1 MNLAPMRYKDYVW
14 PHNPETYTISFK
26 RQVAVAK
33 VPFGR
38 YGMQDLGMSYRVMEG
53 EGVFAGKGAYDEFK
67 KLASVFCQGGPGL
80 LIHPVWQASQAYFVL
95 LELAQQ
101 PLENYVRYRF
111 AFWETSPLDTSL
123 IRVSGESGSAGTGTK
138 TASSYYTVK
147 RGDTLW
153 GIANTYGVTLTA
165 LLNVNPQIKKSQQD
179 RRGRAGD
186 AAVMKGYL
194 TTCDGAQFELPTL
207 LKWEFSYTGSVP
219 CDSFTLKCAYEPAM
233 AETLRRAVRFTAR
246 EDGTVEFAGV
256 VDECGVTCDEK
267 GLQLEVSGR
276 GMAAL
281 LLDNEAE
288 SVSYQWATMEEIL
301 KNHVTPYGIVCT
313 GYDAV
318 TAAAR
323 YRVAN
328 GSSQW
333 KALNDFAALHGG
345 IAPYFDKT
353 GALEVKKNRRAARV
367 SIDAKTPVTALAYCD
382 KRYGVIAEALVV
394 DSKAGVKQSVKN
406 EAFCARGG
414 TSRRVF
420 YVPARS
426 GTQAMR
432 YTGEYQI
439 AKSKEGAETLR
450 VTIAGRF
457 TAAPGDI
464 AAVSGT
470 KIGIVG
476 NFRVIECV
484 RRFGE
489 SGEACEV
496 TMQRE

>member
-1 MNLAPMRYKDYVW
+1 
-14 PHNPETYTISFK
+14 
-26 RQVAVAK
+26 
-33 VPFGR
+33 
-38 YGMQDLGMSYRVMEG
+38 
-53 EGVFAGKGAYDEFK
+53 
-67 KLASVFCQGGPGL
+67 
-80 LIHPVWQASQAYFVL
+80 
-95 LELAQQ
+95 
-101 PLENYVRYRF
+101 
-111 AFWETSPLDTSL
+111 
-123 IRVSGESGSAGTGTK
+123 
-138 TASSYYTVK
+138 
-147 RGDTLW
+147 
-153 GIANTYGVTLTA
+153 
-165 LLNVNPQIKKSQQD
+165 
-179 RRGRAGD
+179 
-186 AAVMKGYL
+186 MKGYL

-219 CDSFTLKCAYEPAM
+219 CDSFTLRCAYEPAM

-406 EAFCARGG
+406 EAFCARGAG
-414 TSRRVF
+414 NALHGGVSDRKVEGGRGDAARADRGAVHRRAGGYRGGERDEDRHCGQFPRDRVREALRRERRG
-420 YVPARS
+420 VRSDDAEGVRDDVAIEKAEPA
-426 GTQAMR
+426 
-432 YTGEYQI
+432 
-439 AKSKEGAETLR
+439 
-450 VTIAGRF
+450 
-457 TAAPGDI
+457 
-464 AAVSGT
+464 
-470 KIGIVG
+470 
-476 NFRVIECV
+476 
-484 RRFGE
+484 
-489 SGEACEV
+489 
-496 TMQRE
+496 

>member
-1 MNLAPMRYKDYVW
+1 MTREEYLAQLRALLTGRTPPDELERILAYYTEYFDEAGPQGEGRVIRELGT
-14 PHNPETYTISFK
+14 PAELVGRVLGAQRSRTVPAERDCPPEGAARERHGLGTLWKVLLAICAAPIAIPLILVVVAMVLGLVVLILALVAG
-26 RQVAVAK
+26 VAVGGVVAI
-33 VPFGR
+33 GA
-38 YGMQDLGMSYRVMEG
+38 
-53 EGVFAGKGAYDEFK
+53 GVFTACAGF
-67 KLASVFCQGGPGL
+67 SVLFSAGLPTMMFFCGVGL
-80 LIHPVWQASQAYFVL
+80 LSSGVGL
-95 LELAQQ
+95 LLIAGSFLLA
-101 PLENYVRYRF
+101 
-111 AFWETSPLDTSL
+111 
-123 IRVSGESGSAGTGTK
+123 
-138 TASSYYTVK
+138 
-147 RGDTLW
+147 
-153 GIANTYGVTLTA
+153 
-165 LLNVNPQIKKSQQD
+165 
-179 RRGRAGD
+179 
-186 AAVMKGYL
+186 
-194 TTCDGAQFELPTL
+194 
-207 LKWEFSYTGSVP
+207 
-219 CDSFTLKCAYEPAM
+219 
-233 AETLRRAVRFTAR
+233 
-246 EDGTVEFAGV
+246 
-256 VDECGVTCDEK
+256 
-267 GLQLEVSGR
+267 GLCFR

>member
-1 MNLAPMRYKDYVW
+1 
-14 PHNPETYTISFK
+14 
-26 RQVAVAK
+26 
-33 VPFGR
+33 
-38 YGMQDLGMSYRVMEG
+38 
-53 EGVFAGKGAYDEFK
+53 
-67 KLASVFCQGGPGL
+67 
-80 LIHPVWQASQAYFVL
+80 
-95 LELAQQ
+95 
-101 PLENYVRYRF
+101 
-111 AFWETSPLDTSL
+111 
-123 IRVSGESGSAGTGTK
+123 
-138 TASSYYTVK
+138 
-147 RGDTLW
+147 
-153 GIANTYGVTLTA
+153 
-165 LLNVNPQIKKSQQD
+165 
-179 RRGRAGD
+179 
-186 AAVMKGYL
+186 MKGYL

-219 CDSFTLKCAYEPAM
+219 CDSFTLRCAYEPAM

-313 GYDAV
+313 VYDAV

-323 YRVAN
+323 YRVA
-328 GSSQW
+328 
-333 KALNDFAALHGG
+333 
-345 IAPYFDKT
+345 
-353 GALEVKKNRRAARV
+353 
-367 SIDAKTPVTALAYCD
+367 

-406 EAFCARGG
+406 EVFCARGG

-464 AAVSGT
+464 AAVSET
-470 KIGIVG
+470 KVGIVG

-489 SGEACEV
+489 SGEAYEV

>member
-38 YGMQDLGMSYRVMEG
+38 YGTQDLGMSYRVMEG

-67 KLASVFCQGGPGL
+67 KLASVFYEGGPGL

-123 IRVSGESGSAGTGTK
+123 IRVSGGSGSAGTGTK

-165 LLNVNPQIKKSQQD
+165 LLNVNPQIKNPN
-179 RRGRAGD
+179 RI
-186 AAVMKGYL
+186 AVG
-194 TTCDGAQFELPTL
+194 ERVTL

-219 CDSFTLKCAYEPAM
+219 CDSFTLRCAYEPAM

-353 GALEVKKNRRAARV
+353 GALEVKKNRKAARV

-420 YVPARS
+420 YVPTRS

>member
-1 MNLAPMRYKDYVW
+1 
-14 PHNPETYTISFK
+14 
-26 RQVAVAK
+26 
-33 VPFGR
+33 
-38 YGMQDLGMSYRVMEG
+38 
-53 EGVFAGKGAYDEFK
+53 
-67 KLASVFCQGGPGL
+67 
-80 LIHPVWQASQAYFVL
+80 
-95 LELAQQ
+95 
-101 PLENYVRYRF
+101 
-111 AFWETSPLDTSL
+111 
-123 IRVSGESGSAGTGTK
+123 
-138 TASSYYTVK
+138 
-147 RGDTLW
+147 
-153 GIANTYGVTLTA
+153 
-165 LLNVNPQIKKSQQD
+165 
-179 RRGRAGD
+179 
-186 AAVMKGYL
+186 MKGYL

-233 AETLRRAVRFTAR
+233 AEVLRRAVRFTAR

-333 KALNDFAALHGG
+333 KALNNFAALHGG
-345 IAPYFDKT
+345 IEPYFDKT
-353 GALEVKKNRRAARV
+353 SALEVKKNRKAARV

-432 YTGEYQI
+432 YTGVNELLVNLFHNVMDAE
-439 AKSKEGAETLR
+439 AKAVITEEFKDITNNDIHILEAIGIEEPKSMSR
-450 VTIAGRF
+450 IAGELHVTVGTLTTNMNSLEKKGYLERNRSTQDKRVVLVTLTEKGRKAF
-457 TAAPGDI
+457 FHHRDFHRKMIHTIIRDLDEEEMKTLIKCLGKLDI
-464 AAVSGT
+464 FFRE
-470 KIGIVG
+470 G
-476 NFRVIECV
+476 NAE
-484 RRFGE
+484 
-489 SGEACEV
+489 
-496 TMQRE
+496 

>member
-1 MNLAPMRYKDYVW
+1 
-14 PHNPETYTISFK
+14 
-26 RQVAVAK
+26 
-33 VPFGR
+33 
-38 YGMQDLGMSYRVMEG
+38 
-53 EGVFAGKGAYDEFK
+53 
-67 KLASVFCQGGPGL
+67 
-80 LIHPVWQASQAYFVL
+80 
-95 LELAQQ
+95 
-101 PLENYVRYRF
+101 
-111 AFWETSPLDTSL
+111 
-123 IRVSGESGSAGTGTK
+123 
-138 TASSYYTVK
+138 
-147 RGDTLW
+147 
-153 GIANTYGVTLTA
+153 
-165 LLNVNPQIKKSQQD
+165 
-179 RRGRAGD
+179 
-186 AAVMKGYL
+186 MKGYI
-194 TTCDGAQFELPTL
+194 TTCDGVQYELPTL
-207 LKWEFSYTGSVP
+207 LRWEFSYTGSVP
-219 CDSFTLKCAYEPAM
+219 CDSFSLRCPYDPAM
-233 AETLRRAVRFTAR
+233 AETLRRAVRFRAR
-246 EDGTVEFAGV
+246 EDGATEFAGV
-256 VDECGVTCDEK
+256 IDETNVTCDEK
-267 GLQLEVSGR
+267 GMQLELSGR
-276 GMAAL
+276 GLAAL

-288 SVSYQWATMEEIL
+288 AVSYERATMGEIL
-301 KNHVTPYGIVCT
+301 KNHVTPYGILCA
-313 GYDAV
+313 GYDE
-318 TAAAR
+318 AAAPR

-353 GALEVKKNRRAARV
+353 GALEVKKNRKATRV

>member
-1 MNLAPMRYKDYVW
+1 
-14 PHNPETYTISFK
+14 
-26 RQVAVAK
+26 
-33 VPFGR
+33 
-38 YGMQDLGMSYRVMEG
+38 
-53 EGVFAGKGAYDEFK
+53 
-67 KLASVFCQGGPGL
+67 
-80 LIHPVWQASQAYFVL
+80 
-95 LELAQQ
+95 
-101 PLENYVRYRF
+101 
-111 AFWETSPLDTSL
+111 
-123 IRVSGESGSAGTGTK
+123 
-138 TASSYYTVK
+138 
-147 RGDTLW
+147 
-153 GIANTYGVTLTA
+153 
-165 LLNVNPQIKKSQQD
+165 
-179 RRGRAGD
+179 
-186 AAVMKGYL
+186 MKGYL

-233 AETLRRAVRFTAR
+233 AETLRQAVRFTAR

-318 TAAAR
+318 TAAPR

-367 SIDAKTPVTALAYCD
+367 SIDAKTPVTALSYCD

>member
-1 MNLAPMRYKDYVW
+1 
-14 PHNPETYTISFK
+14 
-26 RQVAVAK
+26 
-33 VPFGR
+33 
-38 YGMQDLGMSYRVMEG
+38 
-53 EGVFAGKGAYDEFK
+53 
-67 KLASVFCQGGPGL
+67 
-80 LIHPVWQASQAYFVL
+80 
-95 LELAQQ
+95 
-101 PLENYVRYRF
+101 
-111 AFWETSPLDTSL
+111 
-123 IRVSGESGSAGTGTK
+123 
-138 TASSYYTVK
+138 
-147 RGDTLW
+147 
-153 GIANTYGVTLTA
+153 
-165 LLNVNPQIKKSQQD
+165 
-179 RRGRAGD
+179 
-186 AAVMKGYL
+186 MKGYL

-233 AETLRRAVRFTAR
+233 AEVLRRAVRFTAR

-301 KNHVTPYGIVCT
+301 KNQVAPYGIVCT

-353 GALEVKKNRRAARV
+353 GALEVKKNRKGARV
-367 SIDAKTPVTALAYCD
+367 SIGAKTPVTALAYCD

-394 DSKAGVKQSVKN
+394 DSKAGVKQSV
-406 EAFCARGG
+406 
-414 TSRRVF
+414 
-420 YVPARS
+420 
-426 GTQAMR
+426 
-432 YTGEYQI
+432 
-439 AKSKEGAETLR
+439 
-450 VTIAGRF
+450 
-457 TAAPGDI
+457 
-464 AAVSGT
+464 
-470 KIGIVG
+470 
-476 NFRVIECV
+476 
-484 RRFGE
+484 
-489 SGEACEV
+489 
-496 TMQRE
+496 

>member
-1 MNLAPMRYKDYVW
+1 
-14 PHNPETYTISFK
+14 
-26 RQVAVAK
+26 
-33 VPFGR
+33 
-38 YGMQDLGMSYRVMEG
+38 
-53 EGVFAGKGAYDEFK
+53 
-67 KLASVFCQGGPGL
+67 
-80 LIHPVWQASQAYFVL
+80 
-95 LELAQQ
+95 
-101 PLENYVRYRF
+101 
-111 AFWETSPLDTSL
+111 
-123 IRVSGESGSAGTGTK
+123 
-138 TASSYYTVK
+138 
-147 RGDTLW
+147 
-153 GIANTYGVTLTA
+153 
-165 LLNVNPQIKKSQQD
+165 
-179 RRGRAGD
+179 
-186 AAVMKGYL
+186 MKGYI

-207 LKWEFSYTGSVP
+207 LQWEFSYTGSVP
-219 CDSFTLKCAYEPAM
+219 CDSFTLRCPYEAAM
-233 AETLRRAVRFTAR
+233 AETLRRAVRFTAK
-246 EDGTVEFAGV
+246 ENGAVEFAGV

-288 SVSYQWATMEEIL
+288 AVSYQRATMEEIL
-301 KNHVTPYGIVCT
+301 KNHVTPYGVICS

-318 TAAAR
+318 TAAS

-353 GALEVKKNRRAARV
+353 GALEVKKNRKAARV